1 MKCREDRRDVVMTTS
16 DGDQTSCRILYQ
28 LEATEM
34 DVGRQEVSCNSP
46 ALQLTNAWTRARVAS
61 GVRDRRIVRS
71 WRSWK
76 KLVRHS
82 IPQSQRS
89 SPNCCPQDAPVVRG
103 IPGPWP
109 DICPPDVYPLVNVR
123 VGLGLNWSFG

>member
-46 ALQLTNAWTRARVAS
+46 ADN
-61 GVRDRRIVRS
+61 
-71 WRSWK
+71 
-76 KLVRHS
+76 
-82 IPQSQRS
+82 SQM
-89 SPNCCPQDAPVVRG
+89 
-103 IPGPWP
+103 PGPEHASLQASET
-109 DICPPDVYPLVNVR
+109 D
-123 VGLGLNWSFG
+123 G